1 MSFEYSAM
9 NNSVAHVLRQN
20 EHRAATEQAVGAS
33 LREEN
38 LKKKFRHDVPDLQP
52 EIARLGLRLR
62 DPLHRLS
69 VRLLQV
75 EELQPISAN
84 TKEIVKYFFFVVSN
98 TKFRTFQRFPCRRPA
113 ACTTM
118 SSRSSR
124 CTGRCCTCRTAL
136 GRDIR
141 VALTFQTLFLPNF
154 QFPILKNSKS

>member
-1 MSFEYSAM
+1 M

-84 TKEIVKYFFFVVSN
+84 TKEIVKYFFLLLA
-98 TKFRTFQRFPCRRPA
+98 T
-113 ACTTM
+113 
-118 SSRSSR
+118 RSF
-124 CTGRCCTCRTAL
+124 AL
-136 GRDIR
+136 FSDFLA
-141 VALTFQTLFLPNF
+141 VARQLVPQ
-154 QFPILKNSKS
+154 